1 MSTPVANPGLQKAA
15 ILMVLLGEEAASHIY
30 RNLPENDVQR
40 LTRRIAELEHF
51 KPETAIAVLEEYH
64 QLSLT
69 QSYLAE
75 GGPDYAQKLL
85 VKSFGEAGAQRLLD
99 QVTSTMEQNA
109 VHLESLQE
117 ADPQQLAK
125 FLEVEHPQTI
135 ALILAHLNARQAS
148 TLLLRLPEDVRA
160 ETIKRLAQLRQF
172 SPEVAQKVAL
182 ALNKHLESVGE
193 QSRRAYAGFK
203 GAADLLNQ
211 IEPIKSKSILEIIE
225 KDDPKMALAI
235 RNLMFTF
242 EDLLGVPEA
251 GIRELLGQ
259 LDKKTLALA
268 LRGATEELKNLIFK
282 SMSSRAVDMLKED
295 MEVLGAVRAK
305 DVNQAQH
312 EIVEVARRLEAEGKL
327 VSERRIAG
335 GVCRLARPSGSS
347 SPEPSPCSPMP
358 MLAGFR
364 AARPIPAS
372 RARTK
377 AAVSRRRPSSR
388 GAKARNSNCA
398 PNSTRRSPN
407 IAPRSAALFRS
418 SPLERQNY
426 YRRIE
431 GEVVELAL
439 AIARKILHREVQIDP
454 HALAGIVRVTLEK
467 LDTGHQGQSASSPQG
482 SDRLAAL
489 LCLPD

>member
-1 MSTPVANPGLQKAA
+1 MATPISTLGLQKAA
-15 ILMVLLGEEAASHIY
+15 ILMVLLGEESASHIY
-30 RNLPENDVQR
+30 RNLPEGDVER

-51 KPETAIAVLEEYH
+51 KPETAMSVLEEYY

-69 QSYLAE
+69 QGYLAE

-85 VKSFGEAGAQRLLD
+85 VKAFGEAGAQRLLD
-99 QVTSTMEQNA
+99 QASRTMEQSA
-109 VHLESLQE
+109 VQLESLQE

-148 TLLLRLPEDVRA
+148 ALLLRLPEEVRA
-160 ETIKRLAQLRQF
+160 ETVKRLAQLRQF

-182 ALNKHLESVGE
+182 SLNKHLESLGE

-211 IEPIKSKSILEIIE
+211 LEPVSSKGILETIE
-225 KDDPKMALAI
+225 KDDPTMALAI

-259 LDKKTLALA
+259 LDKKALALS

-295 MEVLGAVRAK
+295 MEVLGPVRSK
-305 DVNQAQH
+305 DVNQAQR

-327 VSERRIAG
+327 V
-335 GVCRLARPSGSS
+335 L
-347 SPEPSPCSPMP
+347 
-358 MLAGFR
+358 
-364 AARPIPAS
+364 
-372 RARTK
+372 
-377 AAVSRRRPSSR
+377 
-388 GAKARNSNCA
+388 
-398 PNSTRRSPN
+398 
-407 IAPRSAALFRS
+407 SAES
-418 SPLERQNY
+418 QEEY
-426 YRRIE
+426 
-431 GEVVELAL
+431 VV
-439 AIARKILHREVQIDP
+439 
-454 HALAGIVRVTLEK
+454 
-467 LDTGHQGQSASSPQG
+467 
-482 SDRLAAL
+482 
-489 LCLPD
+489 

>member
-1 MSTPVANPGLQKAA
+1 MPTLFSSPGLQKAA

-30 RNLPENDVQR
+30 RHLPEIDVQR

-51 KPETAIAVLEEYH
+51 KPETAISVLEEYH
-64 QLSLT
+64 QLILT
-69 QSYLAE
+69 QGYLAE
-75 GGPDYAQKLL
+75 GGPEFAQKVLI
-85 VKSFGEAGAQRLLD
+85 KAFGETGAKRLLD
-99 QVTSTMEQNA
+99 QVSSATEQNA

-135 ALILAHLNARQAS
+135 ALILAHLHSRQAS
-148 TLLLRLPEDVRA
+148 ALLLRLPEEIRG
-160 ETIKRLAQLRQF
+160 ETVKRLAQLRQF

-182 ALNKHLESVGE
+182 ALNKRLESLGE

-211 IEPIKSKSILEIIE
+211 LEPIASKGILENIE

-268 LRGATEELKNLIFK
+268 LRGATEELKNLVFK

-305 DVNQAQH
+305 AVNEAQH
-312 EIVEVARRLEAEGKL
+312 EIVEVARRLESEGKL
-327 VSERRIAG
+327 V
-335 GVCRLARPSGSS
+335 L
-347 SPEPSPCSPMP
+347 
-358 MLAGFR
+358 
-364 AARPIPAS
+364 
-372 RARTK
+372 
-377 AAVSRRRPSSR
+377 
-388 GAKARNSNCA
+388 
-398 PNSTRRSPN
+398 
-407 IAPRSAALFRS
+407 SAES
-418 SPLERQNY
+418 QEEY
-426 YRRIE
+426 
-431 GEVVELAL
+431 VV
-439 AIARKILHREVQIDP
+439 
-454 HALAGIVRVTLEK
+454 
-467 LDTGHQGQSASSPQG
+467 
-482 SDRLAAL
+482 
-489 LCLPD
+489 